1 MSAAHT
7 ICLGT
12 IGSGI
17 WRSEDSGQSWANIRD
32 GIWNDSNIYS
42 LTADP
47 TDSRVIYAGTQEGIF
62 RSDDRAVSFRKLEGP
77 LDNYQVWAIAVDS
90 KDPDTVMAGC
100 GPSAFFRTRDAGR
113 TWEKM
118 NVPLAESCP
127 NVREPPGHGL
137 GHRPQRQP
145 HCLGW
150 H

>member
-17 WRSEDSGQSWANIRD
+17 WRSEDEGQSWANIRD

-77 LDNYQVWAIAVDS
+77 LDNYQVWAIAVDPQRS
-90 KDPDTVMAGC
+90 Q
-100 GPSAFFRTRDAGR
+100 
-113 TWEKM
+113 
-118 NVPLAESCP
+118 
-127 NVREPPGHGL
+127 HGYGGL
-137 GHRPQRQP
+137 RPQRLLP
-145 HCLGW
+145 HPRCWAHMGENERPLGRELPQRP
-150 H
+150 